1 MFDPDS
7 RLMDLAKPRFGIVTR
22 ALARAVGLT
31 DRMIDSRI
39 KRGLLNPI
47 HPGVFLLAGVPLS
60 WEGSLVAAQMWLG
73 EHAVVSH
80 RSAARLWDVD
90 GFKGHHIELTLAS
103 GMRMSDRGV
112 IIHRSTQLP
121 KSDVRTRNSLPVTT
135 PERTLVDLGGVVSE
149 GRLEE
154 ALDSALLKGLTTFER
169 VVRRTRNLPRGT
181 RGLGNLKRLLA
192 DRDPD
197 QAPRES
203 IFETRFY
210 RMLCRSRL
218 PNPVPQYRVYDADGL
233 VGRIDLAYPRRMVGV
248 EAYSLRWHGP
258 RLRAKR
264 DWARHN
270 RLSILGWR
278 MLYETY
284 EDLNENPGDILAR
297 LEALLCA
304 R

>member
-1 MFDPDS
+1 
-7 RLMDLAKPRFGIVTR
+7 MDLAKPRFGIVTR
-22 ALARAVGLT
+22 ALARAAGLS
-31 DRMIDSRI
+31 DRMIDGRI
-39 KRGLLNPI
+39 KRGILIPI
-47 HPGVFLLAGVPLS
+47 HPGVFLLASVPLS
-60 WEGSLVAAQMWLG
+60 WEGRLVAAQMWLG

-80 RSAARLWDVD
+80 RSAAHLWNLD
-90 GFKGHHIELTLAS
+90 GFDDHYIELTLTS
-103 GMRMSDRGV
+103 GTRASDRGV

-135 PERTLVDLGGVVSE
+135 PERTLVDLAGVVSE
-149 GRLEE
+149 GRLDE
-154 ALDSALLKGLTTFER
+154 ALDSALFKGLTTFAR
-169 VVRRTRNLPRGT
+169 VVRRADDLPRGT
-181 RGLGNLKRLLA
+181 RGLRTIKRVLA
-192 DRDPD
+192 ERDPNH
-197 QAPRES
+197 APRES

-210 RMLCRSRL
+210 RVLCRSRL
-218 PNPVPQYRVYDADGL
+218 PDPVPQYRVYDAGGL
-233 VGRIDLAYPRRMVGV
+233 IGRIDLAYPQRKVGV

-270 RLSILGWR
+270 RLSVLGWR
-278 MLYETY
+278 MLYETF